1 LFFWRGIFFSV
12 RFLQDLMGW
21 TYMELMGIW

>member
-1 LFFWRGIFFSV
+1 LAGDFFSV